1 MPSLLEW
8 VGYAASLIVLISL
21 LMTSVKRL
29 RWINLFGSLIFAVY
43 GIAIG
48 AIPVGAMNAGIVL
61 INAYFI
67 YQMYTKKDYF
77 TLIQMNHE
85 TEYFS
90 HFMSFYKENMKS
102 FMIVEENLDNP
113 NYVKIFTLRNTV
125 PAGLFV
131 CKIIDPS
138 TLEILVDYVTPAFRD
153 FKIGRFLFEDQK
165 DFFKNQG
172 FNKLTSKPGNEKH
185 QSYLKK
191 MGFIEQSI
199 NNEAIFV
206 KSL

>member
-85 TEYFS
+85 TEYFN

-138 TLEILVDYVTPAFRD
+138 TLEILVDYVTPAYRD

-172 FNKLTSKPGNEKH
+172 YNKLTSKPGNEKH

-199 NNEAIFV
+199 KNETIFV

>member
-85 TEYFS
+85 TEYFN
-90 HFMSFYKENMKS
+90 HFMNFYKENMKS
-102 FMIVEENLDNP
+102 FMIVEDNLDNP

-138 TLEILVDYVTPAFRD
+138 TLEILVDYVTPTYRD
-153 FKIGRFLFEDQK
+153 FKIGRFLFENQK

-172 FNKLTSKPGNEKH
+172 YNKFISKPGNEKH
-185 QSYLKK
+185 QGYLKK

-199 NNEAIFV
+199 KNETIFI
-206 KSL
+206 KAL

>member
-8 VGYAASLIVLISL
+8 VGYAASLIVLVSL

-29 RWINLFGSLIFAVY
+29 RWINLFGSLVFAVY
-43 GIAIG
+43 GILIG

-77 TLIQMNHE
+77 TLLQMTNE
-85 TEYFS
+85 TEYFN
-90 HFMSFYKENMKS
+90 HFMNFHKENMKS
-102 FMIVEENLDNP
+102 FMIVDENLDNP
-113 NYVKIFTLRNTV
+113 NYLKIFTLRNTV
-125 PAGLFV
+125 PAGLFI
-131 CKIIDPS
+131 CKIIDAS
-138 TLEILVDYVTPAFRD
+138 TLEILVDYVTPAYRD
-153 FKIGRFLFEDQK
+153 FKIGTFLFEDQK
-165 DFFKNQG
+165 GYFKNQG
-172 FNKLTSKPGNEKH
+172 YQKLVSRPGNEKH

-191 MGFIEQSI
+191 MGFVEQVSKT
-199 NNEAIFV
+199 ETLFV

>member
-8 VGYAASLIVLISL
+8 VGYAASLIVLVSL

-67 YQMYTKKDYF
+67 YQMYAKKDYF

-85 TEYFS
+85 TEYFN

-138 TLEILVDYVTPAFRD
+138 TLEILVDYVTPAYRD

-172 FNKLTSKPGNEKH
+172 YNKLTSKPGNEKH
-185 QSYLKK
+185 QNYLKK

-199 NNEAIFV
+199 KNETIFV
-206 KSL
+206 KTL

>member
-85 TEYFS
+85 TEYFN

-102 FMIVEENLDNP
+102 FMIVEENLDKP
-113 NYVKIFTLRNTV
+113 DYVKIFTLRNTV

-138 TLEILVDYVTPAFRD
+138 TLEILVDYVTPAYRD

-165 DFFKNQG
+165 NYFKNQG
-172 FNKLTSKPGNEKH
+172 YKKLTSKPGNEKH

-199 NNEAIFV
+199 KNETIFV

>member
-85 TEYFS
+85 TEYFN
-90 HFMSFYKENMKS
+90 HFMNFYKENMKS
-102 FMIVEENLDNP
+102 FMIVEDNLDNP

-138 TLEILVDYVTPAFRD
+138 TLEILVDYVTPTYRD
-153 FKIGRFLFEDQK
+153 FKIGRFLFENQK

-172 FNKLTSKPGNEKH
+172 YNKFISKPGNEKH

-199 NNEAIFV
+199 KNETIFI
-206 KSL
+206 KAL

>member
-85 TEYFS
+85 TEYFN
-90 HFMSFYKENMKS
+90 HFMNFYKENMKS
-102 FMIVEENLDNP
+102 FMIVEDNLDNP
-113 NYVKIFTLRNTV
+113 NHVKIFTLRNTV

-138 TLEILVDYVTPAFRD
+138 TLEILVDYVTPTYRD
-153 FKIGRFLFEDQK
+153 FKIGRFLFENQK

-172 FNKLTSKPGNEKH
+172 YNKFISKPGNEKH

-199 NNEAIFV
+199 KNETIFI
-206 KSL
+206 KAL

>member
-85 TEYFS
+85 TEYFN

-131 CKIIDPS
+131 CKIIDLS
-138 TLEILVDYVTPAFRD
+138 TLEILVDYVTPAYRD

-172 FNKLTSKPGNEKH
+172 YNKLTSKPGNEKH

-199 NNEAIFV
+199 KNETIFV

>member
-67 YQMYTKKDYF
+67 YQMYAKKDYF

-85 TEYFS
+85 TEYFN

-131 CKIIDPS
+131 CKIIDLS
-138 TLEILVDYVTPAFRD
+138 TLEILVDYVTPAYRD

-172 FNKLTSKPGNEKH
+172 YNKLTSKPGNEKH

-199 NNEAIFV
+199 KNETIFV

>member
-85 TEYFS
+85 TEYFN
-90 HFMSFYKENMKS
+90 HFMNFYKENMKS
-102 FMIVEENLDNP
+102 FMIVEDNLDNP
-113 NYVKIFTLRNTV
+113 NHVKIFTLRNTV

-138 TLEILVDYVTPAFRD
+138 TLEILVDYVTPTYRD
-153 FKIGRFLFEDQK
+153 FKIGRFLFENQK

-172 FNKLTSKPGNEKH
+172 YNKFISKPGNEKH
-185 QSYLKK
+185 QGYLKK

-199 NNEAIFV
+199 KNETIFI
-206 KSL
+206 KAL

>member
-8 VGYAASLIVLISL
+8 IGYAASLIVLVSL

-43 GIAIG
+43 GILIG

-67 YQMYTKKDYF
+67 YQMYAKKDYF
-77 TLIQMNHE
+77 TLMQMTNE
-85 TEYFS
+85 TEYFN
-90 HFMSFYKENMKS
+90 HFMSFY
-102 FMIVEENLDNP
+102 
-113 NYVKIFTLRNTV
+113 RNTV

-131 CKIIDPS
+131 CKVIQPS
-138 TLEILVDYVTPAFRD
+138 TLEILVDYVTPAYRD
-153 FKIGRFLFEDQK
+153 FKIGRFLFEEQK

-172 FNKLTSKPGNEKH
+172 YSKLISKPGNEKH
-185 QSYLKK
+185 QNYLKK
-191 MGFIEQSI
+191 MGFIEQSVKD
-199 NNEAIFV
+199 ETIFV
-206 KSL
+206 KTL

>member
-8 VGYAASLIVLISL
+8 IGYAASLIVLVSL

-43 GIAIG
+43 GILIG

-67 YQMYTKKDYF
+67 YQMYAKKDYF
-77 TLIQMNHE
+77 TLMQMTNE
-85 TEYFS
+85 TEYFN
-90 HFMSFYKENMKS
+90 HFMNFHKENMKS
-102 FMIVEENLDNP
+102 FMIVEDDLGNP
-113 NYVKIFTLRNTV
+113 NYLKIFTLRNTV

-131 CKIIDPS
+131 CKVIQPS
-138 TLEILVDYVTPAFRD
+138 TLEILVDYVTPAYRD

-165 DFFKNQG
+165 DYFKNQG
-172 FNKLTSKPGNEKH
+172 YSKLISKPGNEKH

-191 MGFIEQSI
+191 MGFVEETFK
-199 NNEAIFV
+199 NETIFV
-206 KSL
+206 KTL

>member
-29 RWINLFGSLIFAVY
+29 RWINLFGSLIFAVC

-85 TEYFS
+85 TEYFN
-90 HFMSFYKENMKS
+90 HFMNFYKENMKS
-102 FMIVEENLDNP
+102 FMIVEDNLDNP
-113 NYVKIFTLRNTV
+113 NHVKIFTLRNTV

-138 TLEILVDYVTPAFRD
+138 TLEILVDYVTPTYRD

-172 FNKLTSKPGNEKH
+172 FSKLTSKPGNEKH
-185 QSYLKK
+185 QGYLKK

-199 NNEAIFV
+199 KNETIFI
-206 KSL
+206 KAL

>member
-77 TLIQMNHE
+77 TLIQMTNE

-90 HFMSFYKENMKS
+90 HFMTFYKENMKS

-113 NYVKIFTLRNTV
+113 NYLRIFTLRNTV

-131 CKIIDPS
+131 CKVIDPS
-138 TLEILVDYVTPAFRD
+138 TLEILVDYVTPAYRD

-165 DFFKNQG
+165 NYFI
-172 FNKLTSKPGNEKH
+172 NKGYLKLVSKPGNEKH

-191 MGFIEQSI
+191 MGFIEQLVK
-199 NNEAIFV
+199 NETLFV
-206 KSL
+206 KCL